1 MVLERSGRIRSYDE
15 SFSKVQ
21 NADWGGFSK
30 KVDWVLQSFALA
42 DADLDGRSDFIGI
55 DKLGRLHVG
64 ILDPKTSFIQWQPD
78 ANLEAF
84 NFGQKATVSVSDWN
98 QDGLMDISI
107 GLATGGVQL
116 LQNKFKSELSTN
128 IENSS
133 LQIWPN
139 PGKEYIQIM
148 ANENGTYE
156 LIDIMGKKL
165 IANVQMERL
174 YPARLDISQIP
185 RGVYF
190 IKFTSSKNQISLK
203 KLVLD

>member
-1 MVLERSGRIRSYDE
+1 M
-15 SFSKVQ
+15 
-21 NADWGGFSK
+21 
-30 KVDWVLQSFALA
+30 
-42 DADLDGRSDFIGI
+42 
-55 DKLGRLHVG
+55 
-64 ILDPKTSFIQWQPD
+64 
-78 ANLEAF
+78 
-84 NFGQKATVSVSDWN
+84 
-98 QDGLMDISI
+98 
-107 GLATGGVQL
+107 
-116 LQNKFKSELSTN
+116 QNKFKSELSTN

-139 PGKEYIQIM
+139 PGKEYVQIM

-190 IKFTSSKNQISLK
+190 IRFTSSKNQISLK
-203 KLVLD
+203 KLVVD